1 MKHDSIWEM
10 ATVEHP
16 RTAGRRRTVEPGK
29 QRRLAFPAAGGPEK
43 YTRVVAETGVPAPV
57 REFVAKHIES
67 VAQLE
72 VLLLLRAAGD
82 KEWTP
87 QEVAGALVIQP
98 ESIAASWL
106 EDLTERRLAREKGG
120 SYRYQPPREMRSTLD
135 DLAQSYAKYRV
146 TLVALIFSKPS
157 DRITHFSDAFRIRRE
172 R

>member
-1 MKHDSIWEM
+1 MS
-10 ATVEHP
+10 
-16 RTAGRRRTVEPGK
+16 
-29 QRRLAFPAAGGPEK
+29 
-43 YTRVVAETGVPAPV
+43 APV

-87 QEVAGALVIQP
+87 QEVAAALVIQP
-98 ESIAASWL
+98 EPVAATWL
-106 EDLTERRLAREKGG
+106 EDLTRRGLVREKNG
-120 SYRYQPPREMRSTLD
+120 SYRYHPPTETRSTLD
-135 DLAQSYAKYRV
+135 DLAESYAKYRV

-157 DRITHFSDAFRIRRE
+157 DRITHLSDAFRIRRE